1 MGLTGK
7 IIRSQ
12 IGAELGQPVPGA
24 VHAAVEVLRRR
35 HGDAI
40 AGILFYGSSL
50 RDGRVEGRVLDFYVL
65 VRRYREFHAT
75 WLAAASNRLLP
86 PNVYYLETE
95 QAGRPVR
102 AKYAVLSIDHLLS
115 GTRPGTTQT
124 SIWARFAQ
132 PCALVYASGPE
143 VREAVLEALS
153 SAAATMMFETLPL
166 VGSDVSPRELWQR
179 AFRETYRT
187 EFRAERGNRPH
198 DLYAA
203 FPERYDRIGA
213 AVLASAPAQECA
225 RARRRCARGWRMR
238 RIAGRTLH
246 VLRLMKAVFTFAGGL
261 DYILWKIESHS
272 GVRVA
277 ATPWQRR
284 HPLLAAPFIA
294 TRLYRRGGFR

>member
-1 MGLTGK
+1 MRLSGK

-12 IGAELGQPVPGA
+12 IEAELGQPVPDA
-24 VHAAVEVLRRR
+24 VQAAVEALRRR
-35 HGDAI
+35 HGEAI

-65 VRRYREFHAT
+65 VRRYREFHASR
-75 WLAAASNRLLP
+75 LAAASNRLLP

-95 QAGRPVR
+95 EAGCTVR
-102 AKYAVLSIDHLLS
+102 AKYAVLSIDHLRS

-132 PCALVYASGPE
+132 PCALVYDTGPA
-143 VREAVLEALS
+143 VKEAVIESLA
-153 SAAATMMFETLPL
+153 SAVTTMMAEALPL
-166 VGSDVSPRELWQR
+166 VGNDASPRELWQR

-187 EFRAERGNRPH
+187 EFRAERGNRPL

-203 FPERYDRIGA
+203 FPDRYERIGA
-213 AVLASAPAQECA
+213 AVLASARPEQDD
-225 RARRRCARGWRMR
+225 RARRRCDRRWRMR
-238 RIAGRTLH
+238 RIVGRTLH
-246 VLRLMKAVFTFAGGL
+246 VLRLAKAVFTFAGGL
-261 DYILWKIESHS
+261 DYILWKVESHS
-272 GVRVA
+272 GVRMA
-277 ATPWQRR
+277 PTPWQRR